1 MAPISRD
8 VIRTPSAPAPIGPY
22 EQAIRAGGFL
32 FLSGQVAIDPA
43 TGTFVPGDVAAQTR
57 RALENLKAVLEAG
70 GSSLAGVVRTGVYL
84 ADMSD
89 FARMNEVYTE
99 FFGDVRPAR
108 STIAVKGLP
117 AGAAVEID
125 AIAIAG

>member
-1 MAPISRD
+1 MTEREA
-8 VIRTPSAPAPIGPY
+8 IRTAKAPAPVGPY

-43 TGTFVPGDVAAQTR
+43 TGQFLHGDIAAQTR
-57 RALENLKAVLEAG
+57 RVLDNVKAVLESG
-70 GSSLAGVVRTGVYL
+70 GSSLARVVRVTVYL
-84 ADMSD
+84 ADMSE
-89 FARMNEVYTE
+89 FSRMNEVYSE
-99 FFGDVRPAR
+99 FFGDTRPAR

>member
-1 MAPISRD
+1 MAHERH
-8 VIRTPSAPAPIGPY
+8 VIRTSSAPMPIGPY

-32 FLSGQVAIDPA
+32 YLSGQVAIDPA
-43 TGTFVPGDVAAQTR
+43 TGTLIAGDVAAQTR

-70 GSSLAGVVRTGVYL
+70 GSSLAGVVRVGVYL
-84 ADMSD
+84 SDMAD

-99 FFGDVRPAR
+99 FFGDVKPAR
-108 STIAVKGLP
+108 STVAVKGLP

-125 AIAIAG
+125 AVAIEK

>member
-1 MAPISRD
+1 MTAHERQ
-8 VIRTPSAPAPIGPY
+8 VIRTTGAPAPIGPY
-22 EQAIRAGGFL
+22 EQAIHAGGFL

-43 TGTFVPGDVAAQTR
+43 TGKFLSGDVAAQTR

-70 GSSLAGVVRTGVYL
+70 GSSLQRVVRVSVYL
-84 ADMSD
+84 ADMAD

-99 FFGDVRPAR
+99 FFGDARPAR
-108 STIAVKGLP
+108 STVAVKGLP
-117 AGAAVEID
+117 AGAAVEVD